1 MGTKET
7 EAVPEIPPVTV
18 NRLRRWF
25 NLRNSIVILI
35 SMGGA
40 GFVCHSAG
48 SSGWMVAAFL
58 AAGTAF
64 LISIRRD
71 ANMQMRDI
79 DLLESVS
86 DSLPGMVYQCRLFPT
101 GRCVLTY
108 ANSALSWIY
117 EKELSEMRKD
127 CSPIMDLVHP
137 EDRERVQKSLTES
150 ALRLTPWKGEYRV
163 VLPRQGVR
171 WRFAQAQV
179 ERLVDGSTLWHGFV
193 ADVTARKEADHQLLL
208 AQQREA
214 EALRAARAEE
224 QRNLEILSQLNER
237 LREEATHDHLTG
249 VFLRRYFDRRYPEIF
264 NEARLK
270 RPVTLIL
277 CDIDHFKAYNDTF
290 GHLEGDQCLK
300 AVARALSTQINRKG
314 QIFVRFGGE
323 EFVAVLP
330 GLGPIRAGVVA
341 EDMRRCVEA
350 LAQPAATG
358 QHSVVTVSI
367 GVACMEVVPG
377 DAHCETLLHAADQA
391 LYDAKRA
398 GRNCVRT
405 VTLNTPP
412 GPAQGDR
419 RLPEP
424 QNQSGAFSPSSR

>member
-1 MGTKET
+1 MGTKDTET
-7 EAVPEIPPVTV
+7 SPELPPVTV
-18 NRLRRWF
+18 SRLRRWF
-25 NLRNSIVILI
+25 TLRNCIVILL

-40 GFVCHSAG
+40 GSLCHAAG
-48 SSGWMVAAFL
+48 SSGWIVAAFL

-71 ANMQMRDI
+71 ANLQIHDI
-79 DLLESVS
+79 DLLDRVS
-86 DSLPGMVYQCRLFPT
+86 DSLPGMVYQCRMYPT

-108 ANSALSWIY
+108 ANSAIHWIY
-117 EKELSEMRKD
+117 EKDLDAMRKD
-127 CSPIMDLVHP
+127 CSSILDLVHP
-137 EDRERVQKSLTES
+137 EDREHVEKSLTES
-150 ALRLTPWKGEYRV
+150 AMRLTPWKGEYRV

-171 WRFAQAQV
+171 WRSAQASV
-179 ERLVDGSTLWHGFV
+179 ERLIDGSTLWHGFI

-214 EALRAARAEE
+214 EALRTARFEE
-224 QRNLEILSQLNER
+224 QKNIEILSQLNER

-249 VFLRRYFDRRYPEIF
+249 VFMRRYFDRRYPEIF

-300 AVARALSTQINRKG
+300 AVARALSTQVNRKG

-341 EDMRRCVEA
+341 EAMRRSVEA
-350 LAQPAATG
+350 LALPAATG
-358 QHSVVTVSI
+358 QHKVVTISV
-367 GVACMEVVPG
+367 GVACMEVVPK
-377 DAHCETLLHAADQA
+377 DAKPESLLHAADEA
-391 LYDAKRA
+391 LYAAKHA
-398 GRNCVRT
+398 GRNCIRT

-424 QNQSGAFSPSSR
+424 QNKSGAFSPSSR